1 MSKQAKRRAL
11 NDWDE
16 DWNGYEEENNRK
28 ERDRKR
34 KEQRAAKSKYS
45 TTEWDETE

>member
-1 MSKQAKRRAL
+1 MAKRNKQRAL
-11 NDWDE
+11 SDWDE
-16 DWNGYEEENNRK
+16 EWIESEDEYNRK

-45 TTEWDETE
+45 TQEWEEIE